1 LFVVGFSESFTS
13 FSYSNFRT
21 LGALLLR
28 VAPAIPDK
36 LESAGKR
43 IYPEVFT
50 SIVAAVT
57 IVSAAVAIPSAI
69 AVYVLT
75 GSLVGLASIS
85 AAPLIVMG
93 IGLAWP
99 YMAASSAATLFESE
113 VPYAAA
119 YLAVMA
125 TGGIPPYRSLSRLA
139 QSRLMPNIAKAA
151 RLADLNVKVGGL
163 DPVSAIEKMARG
175 LPSKEYRDL
184 LMGYASTIRS
194 GGDVVHFLIR
204 KTEQIFNSRMGK
216 MRIVGERMG
225 MLMEGYAAITMM
237 LSLVLFTIYIV
248 SRALPTEFLVMPPE
262 QFTLIAYLFLPLM
275 SIFFLYLADISQ
287 PKYPVTDPRPLRVL
301 LLTMPAALTFLALF
315 ALPFFLTELRYVTP
329 FDAASGIIAEI
340 RRAMGIEEGYESSI
354 ALIIFSIILFT
365 PAAVAYQRYGSENFS
380 VVHGMTLFLRDLTEV
395 RKTGL
400 SPERCIIDLSRNP
413 YGAFSKHLKIMA
425 RQIGWGMPLRKI
437 YEDFA
442 KRTYGW
448 LERAGVF
455 ILVDAIDVGG
465 GAPETFEVLA
475 SFSEDLEEIERQKRA
490 ALRPLLVIPYLT
502 AILLIIVV
510 VILVS
515 FMKGLLK
522 LARLSISSAEFIHF
536 FLPPVIVIAVISG
549 LVAGKVS
556 SSTIAGGFKHSVI
569 MSAISLLA
577 IWLSGNITIG
587 LFELSTTP

>member
-1 LFVVGFSESFTS
+1 MGFSESFTS

-21 LGALLLR
+21 LGVYLLR
-28 VAPAIPDK
+28 IAPGIPAK

-50 SIVAAVT
+50 SIVAATT
-57 IVSAAVAIPSAI
+57 IITAAI
-69 AVYVLT
+69 AVPVAILTYLLT
-75 GSLVGLASIS
+75 GSVIGLAMIASIP
-85 AAPLIVMG
+85 AITLL

-99 YMAASSAATLFESE
+99 YLSAASAATLFESE

-119 YLAVMA
+119 YLAVMS
-125 TGGIPPYRSLSRLA
+125 TGGIPPYKSLSRLA
-139 QSRLMPNIAKAA
+139 QSQLMPNIAKAA

-163 DPVSAIEKMARG
+163 DPVTAIEKMAKG

-225 MLMEGYAAITMM
+225 MIMEGYAAITMM

-248 SRALPTEFLVMPPE
+248 SRALPSEFLIMPSE
-262 QFTLIAYLFLPLM
+262 QFAMIAYLILPLM
-275 SIFFLYLADISQ
+275 SVMFLYIADVSQ
-287 PKYPVTDPRPLRVL
+287 PKYPVTDPRPMKVL
-301 LLTMPAALTFLALF
+301 YLTLPGAMAFLVLF
-315 ALPFFLTELRYVTP
+315 VMPFFVTELRSITP
-329 FDAASGIIAEI
+329 FDVTSGLIESLRKAA
-340 RRAMGIEEGYESSI
+340 GIEMGYESSI
-354 ALIIFSIILFT
+354 ALILFFTILFT
-365 PAAVAYQRYGSENFS
+365 PAAIAYQRYGAENFS
-380 VVHGMTLFLRDLTEV
+380 VVHGMTLFLRDLTEA

-400 SPERCIIDLSRNP
+400 SPERCIIDLSRNQ
-413 YGAFSKHLKIMA
+413 YGAFSKHLKIIA
-425 RQIGWGMPLRKI
+425 RQISWGMPLRKI

-448 LERAGVF
+448 LERAGIF

-490 ALRPLLVIPYLT
+490 SLRPLMIIPYLT
-502 AILLIIVV
+502 AILLIVVV

-515 FMKGLLK
+515 FMKNLLT

-536 FLPPVIVIAVISG
+536 FLPPVIIIAAISG
-549 LVAGKVS
+549 LVAGKIS
-556 SSTIAGGFKHSVI
+556 SSTIAGGFKHAVI
-569 MSAISLLA
+569 MCLISLIA
-577 IWLSGNITIG
+577 IWASASFSVN
-587 LFELSTTP
+587 LFQFAATP

>member
-1 LFVVGFSESFTS
+1 MGFSESFTS
-13 FSYSNFRT
+13 FSYSNFRS
-21 LGALLLR
+21 LGTLLLR
-28 VAPAIPDK
+28 IAPGIPSK

-57 IVSAAVAIPSAI
+57 VITAIIAIPIAI
-69 AVYVLT
+69 IVYLFT
-75 GSLVGLASIS
+75 GSLLALGLIGVI
-85 AAPLIVMG
+85 PLIALLL
-93 IGLAWP
+93 GLAWP
-99 YMAASSAATLFESE
+99 YTAATSAATLFESE

-119 YLAVMA
+119 YLAVMS
-125 TGGIPPYRSLSRLA
+125 TGGIPPYKSLSRLA

-151 RLADLNVKVGGL
+151 KLADLNVKVGGL
-163 DPVSAIEKMARG
+163 DPVSAIEKMAKG

-204 KTEQIFNSRMGK
+204 KTEQIFTSRMGK

-248 SRALPTEFLVMPPE
+248 SRALPTEFLIMPSE
-262 QFTLIAYLFLPLM
+262 QFAMIAYLFLPLM
-275 SIFFLYLADISQ
+275 SVLFLYLADISQ
-287 PKYPVTDPRPLRVL
+287 PKYPITDSRPFKVL
-301 LLTMPAALTFLALF
+301 YLTMPAAFAFLALF
-315 ALPFFLTELRYVTP
+315 AVPFFITELRYIPP
-329 FDAASGIIAEI
+329 FDATSSVIVRI
-340 RRAMGIEEGYESSI
+340 REMMGIEMGYESSI
-354 ALIIFSIILFT
+354 ALILFSIILFT
-365 PAAVAYQRYGSENFS
+365 PAAIAYQRYGSENFS
-380 VVHGMTLFLRDLTEV
+380 VVHGLTLFLRDITEV

-448 LERAGVF
+448 MERAGVF
-455 ILVDAIDVGG
+455 ILIDAIDVGG

-490 ALRPLLVIPYLT
+490 TLKPLMVIPYLT
-502 AILLIIVV
+502 AVLLIVVV

-515 FMKGLLK
+515 FMKGLLQ

-536 FLPPVIVIAVISG
+536 FLPPVIIIAVISG

-556 SSTIAGGFKHSVI
+556 TSTIAGGFKHSVI
-569 MSAISLLA
+569 MAVISLIA
-577 IWLSGNITIG
+577 IWLSGNITVG
-587 LFELSTTP
+587 LFELQTTP